1 MLSSSSNPRIRNI
14 AKLLT
19 SAKERREQGLYVIE
33 GVKLFLE
40 AFEAVPERIKEVYL
54 TEELA
59 EKVFGEIDPSK
70 RESENGE
77 GALRSR
83 LSLVRSALSGL
94 RYETVSEAVFK
105 KLSDTKTPQGIVCVM
120 KGEELSF
127 EKVKETLFFGE
138 QGLLSGDR
146 PVRALL
152 LEGIQDPGNLGTM
165 IRTAEAA
172 GFDFILADQGTADY
186 YNPKTIRSTMGSVFR
201 MKVIYAADFTKAI
214 SDLRAQGLT
223 VYAAHLKGENFYDE
237 EDYAEKT
244 AILIGNEG
252 KGLSA
257 AVSALADRLVKIP
270 MQGKTE
276 SLNAG
281 VAAALLMFES
291 RQKHQA

>member
-14 AKLLT
+14 AKLQA

-59 EKVFGEIDPSK
+59 GKVFGEIDSSEG
-70 RESENGE
+70 ESENGE
-77 GALRSR
+77 GTLRSR

-127 EKVKETLFFGE
+127 EKVRESLFFGE
-138 QGLLSGDR
+138 QGLFSGDR

-186 YNPKTIRSTMGSVFR
+186 YNPKVIRSTMGSVFR
-201 MKVIYAADFTKAI
+201 MKVVYAADYTKAI
-214 SDLRAQGLT
+214 SE
-223 VYAAHLKGENFYDE
+223 LK
-237 EDYAEKT
+237 A
-244 AILIGNEG
+244 
-252 KGLSA
+252 
-257 AVSALADRLVKIP
+257 R
-270 MQGKTE
+270 
-276 SLNAG
+276 
-281 VAAALLMFES
+281 
-291 RQKHQA
+291 